1 MSGAGLHVCGRTLRR
16 ATTAFGKDCRAR
28 SSSSGFGMMLVIQR
42 SFLRT
47 LLPAV
52 LFTLSCKLLRALRS
66 TWVDVC
72 RALCTQNP
80 TCCTRSSPSHIR
92 ATRAV
97 NPLGNYS
104 FSFFSFFVS
113 SRRYFSKIRERIDM
127 TQSNL
132 TYIHVIF
139 SVRYPLHCSFPCTL
153 PCATFLSLPLP
164 FRFLSIRFFL
174 YLNHP
179 FLPLSLSPPLSLP
192 PATWLPHRRFRRGF
206 RCCCVGVP

>member
-1 MSGAGLHVCGRTLRR
+1 MGGR
-16 ATTAFGKDCRAR
+16 
-28 SSSSGFGMMLVIQR
+28 
-42 SFLRT
+42 
-47 LLPAV
+47 
-52 LFTLSCKLLRALRS
+52 LSCSVHTESNLLHTFLAFTYSRYTCGQS
-66 TWVDVC
+66 TGQLLFFFFFFFC
-72 RALCTQNP
+72 FFT
-80 TCCTRSSPSHIR
+80 
-92 ATRAV
+92 
-97 NPLGNYS
+97 PLL
-104 FSFFSFFVS
+104 FQDK
-113 SRRYFSKIRERIDM
+113 RTRIDM